1 MSDRPY
7 TVVRDT
13 REQRGWFFRPMVE
26 RALKCGDYT
35 IKELD
40 KYLRVERKGS
50 FGELAGNLGRKV
62 LRARFEREM
71 EALQGFPLRFL
82 VVEEN
87 PSVLDEELPHSS
99 IPSASVWRM
108 LVRVQLVHRVPVLF
122 VGHRPQSR
130 RRVRDFL
137 DVLWELWTKD
147 SRLLLKEGVTWPRG
161 K

>member
-1 MSDRPY
+1 MSERSY

-26 RALKCGDYT
+26 RTLKCGDYT
-35 IKELD
+35 VKELD
-40 KYLRVERKGS
+40 KYLRIERKGS
-50 FGELAGNLGRKV
+50 FEELAGNLGRKV

-71 EALQGFPLRFL
+71 EAMRNYPLRLL

-87 PSVLDEELPHSS
+87 PSELDTPLLHST
-99 IPSASVWRM
+99 IPSESVWRM
-108 LVRVQLVHRVPVLF
+108 LMRVQLVHRVPVLL

-130 RRVRDFL
+130 QRVRALL
-137 DVLWELWTKD
+137 DVLWELWRKD
-147 SRLLLKEGVTWPRG
+147 SRLLLKEEGAWPRG

>member
-1 MSDRPY
+1 VSDRPY

-26 RALKCGDYT
+26 RALRCGDYT

-40 KYLRVERKGS
+40 KYLRIERKGS

-71 EALQGFPLRFL
+71 EAMQGFPLRLL

-87 PSVLDEELPHSS
+87 PSGLDAPLPHSS
-99 IPSASVWRM
+99 IPSESVWRM
-108 LVRVQLVHRVPVLF
+108 LMRVQLVHRVPVLF
-122 VGHRPQSR
+122 AGHRPQSR
-130 RRVRDFL
+130 QRVRGLL
-137 DVLWELWTKD
+137 DVLWELWVKD
-147 SRLLLKEGVTWPRG
+147 SRLLLKEGVACPKG